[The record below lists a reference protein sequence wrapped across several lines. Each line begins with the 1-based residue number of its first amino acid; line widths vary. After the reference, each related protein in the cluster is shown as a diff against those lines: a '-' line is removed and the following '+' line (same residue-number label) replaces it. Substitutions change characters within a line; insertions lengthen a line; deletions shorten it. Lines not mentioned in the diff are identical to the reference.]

1 MHAYHERMV
10 LALEILLVVS
20 LVAVAASFVAV
31 VYRRVPERW
40 LAIAIAL
47 LIALAGFAAIVLAV
61 GLATDR
67 WSWQPVAVVFG
78 GLVAAALA
86 EVGALGLSRG
96 MRRMRSVED
105 ESALILDQLDD
116 MLAANAAQR
125 AKELEHTLARER
137 AETIHLVTEE
147 ERRIRDERRIE
158 VSREAELAGNE
169 LIESVTSNQQRLE
182 HRLAAWSSDL
192 ERAQQQLKARLEELI
207 RHQAEALKDH
217 ESRLNVQASEVS
229 SLEEEQNVAIAR
241 VRAELDRAIVDA
253 AETAKVEIEAHAT
266 ERRKALHEVGER
278 LRARERAM
286 REQVDREEVEV
297 RAQLS
302 GEIAEVERRA
312 LEQLDRL
319 MDRAVLRLSED
330 AERRFDAQLRDARE
344 KTADRLSRELEL
356 SMETFTRSA
365 EKEVAARIS
374 EAAQSSALKLQRQI
388 DDVVRAA
395 EAQTSISNERIH
407 ALTERLERSLDAA
420 HGRLTEFEAN
430 VELELSAKLGEIERT
445 LRAAEQ
451 TVERERT

>member
-1 MHAYHERMV
+1 
-10 LALEILLVVS
+10 
-20 LVAVAASFVAV
+20 
-31 VYRRVPERW
+31 
-40 LAIAIAL
+40 
-47 LIALAGFAAIVLAV
+47 
-61 GLATDR
+61 
-67 WSWQPVAVVFG
+67 
-78 GLVAAALA
+78 
-86 EVGALGLSRG
+86 
-96 MRRMRSVED
+96 MRSVED

-125 AKELEHTLARER
+125 AKELEQTLARER

-207 RHQAEALKDH
+207 RQQAEALKDH

-302 GEIAEVERRA
+302 GEIADVERRA

-395 EAQTSISNERIH
+395 EAQTSISNERIQ